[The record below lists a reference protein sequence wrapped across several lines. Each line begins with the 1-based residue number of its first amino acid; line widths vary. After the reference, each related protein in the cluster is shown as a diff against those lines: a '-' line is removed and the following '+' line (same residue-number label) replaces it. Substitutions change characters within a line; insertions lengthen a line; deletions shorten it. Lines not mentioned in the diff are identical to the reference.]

1 MSANNKNSAVI
12 DHMVKTGN
20 PECDFVFDDV
30 KILDTGSYDEQIR
43 FIESILL
50 KYDKLNLNTCER
62 SIELQ
67 LV

>member
-1 MSANNKNSAVI
+1 
-12 DHMVKTGN
+12 MVKTN
-20 PECDFVFDDV
+20 VPERDFLFDDV
-30 KILDTGSYDEQIR
+30 KILDSESHDEQKR

-50 KYDKLNLNTCER
+50 KCDKQNLNTCER